1 MARIPVTSVWSTT
14 TDTSWSLR
22 AALLVQFWA
31 LPSRLAGSEQDSLR
45 DPAVCRE
52 QDLGEGAI
60 SFATGATRSRLGL
73 EVAQT

>member
-1 MARIPVTSVWSTT
+1 MIAVWSSTM
-14 TDTSWSLR
+14 DTSWSLK

-31 LPSRLAGSEQDSLR
+31 LPLMLAGSEQDSLW

-60 SFATGATRSRLGL
+60 SFATGAARSS
-73 EVAQT
+73 

>member
-1 MARIPVTSVWSTT
+1 MSVWSST
-14 TDTSWSLR
+14 TDTSWSLK

-31 LPSRLAGSEQDSLR
+31 LPSRLAGSEQDSLW

-60 SFATGATRSRLGL
+60 ALPLGPLGAG
-73 EVAQT
+73 